1 MLFAGTDTLGGGKS
15 NIAKQYLLW
24 QIADQLAEG
33 NKRIW
38 EWHESSV
45 WQVGHIDI
53 CIDIS
58 VPHAHQVLLPPQSCS
73 TNHGEDVSATL
84 GGLLAEQ
91 QEMAVAA
98 WPQREG
104 LVAQLLP
111 GLLVRLGRLLKV
123 PVCLQLSIPERNRHG
138 GIGHSVIMNILTQQV
153 II

>member
-24 QIADQLAEG
+24 QIANQLAEG
-33 NKRIW
+33 NKR
-38 EWHESSV
+38 SGNDTS
-45 WQVGHIDI
+45 QCDKLDI
-53 CIDIS
+53 LIFVIS
-58 VPHAHQVLLPPQSCS
+58 VPHAHQVLQPPRSCS
-73 TNHGEDVSATL
+73 ANHGEDVSATP

-104 LVAQLLP
+104 LITHLLP
-111 GLLVRLGRLLKV
+111 GLLVWLGCLLEV
-123 PVCLQLSIPERNRHG
+123 PVCLQLSIPERTRHG
-138 GIGHSVIMNILTQQV
+138 GIGHSVTVNKLTQQV